1 MKTLSD
7 LLLPVLI
14 FGLLLA
20 AGWKRLDV
28 LEGFGARSPSG
39 HGGTVRVLPNLR
51 GCSAPLP

>member
-28 LEGFGARSPSG
+28 LEGCYAIFARRS
-39 HGGTVRVLPNLR
+39 
-51 GCSAPLP
+51 

>member
-20 AGWKRLDV
+20 AGWKRLDA
-28 LEGFGARSPSG
+28 LEGFIRGARQGMAVSYAHLTLP
-39 HGGTVRVLPNLR
+39 TILRV
-51 GCSAPLP
+51 